1 MLTVI
6 SYDIEDDKKRTRLA
20 KRLRDFGPRVQKS
33 VFEADLH
40 KEELEKLQTVLGGVE
55 LGDGDSIRL
64 YRICADCA
72 GVIQI
77 WGCGKVTKDE
87 AYYVA

>member
-40 KEELEKLQTVLGGVE
+40 DDELQKLQNVLEEVE
-55 LGDGDSIRL
+55 IEANDSIRL
-64 YRICADCA
+64 YRICANCA
-72 GVIQI
+72 AEVKI
-77 WGCGKVTKDE
+77 WGHGKVTQDE
-87 AYYVA
+87 DYYIA